1 MDKHCRYCGAADA
14 PNCYYD
20 SESYFDGVRT
30 RGCYMRENKL
40 LRTELLR
47 CYNVLPGIEKLEKL
61 PDLILSGTVSDT
73 VHAFT
78 LMQSNEIK
86 RFEDRSNRLEQ
97 MGDLMRWW
105 CADSESV
112 DHWDQAKESNP

>member
-14 PNCYYD
+14 PNWYYD
-20 SESYFDGVRT
+20 SECYFDGERT
-30 RGCYMRENKL
+30 RGCYIRENKL
-40 LRTELLR
+40 LRRELLA

-78 LMQSNEIK
+78 LMQANEI
-86 RFEDRSNRLEQ
+86 NRLEK
-97 MGDLMRWW
+97 
-105 CADSESV
+105 S
-112 DHWDQAKESNP
+112 KEPHA